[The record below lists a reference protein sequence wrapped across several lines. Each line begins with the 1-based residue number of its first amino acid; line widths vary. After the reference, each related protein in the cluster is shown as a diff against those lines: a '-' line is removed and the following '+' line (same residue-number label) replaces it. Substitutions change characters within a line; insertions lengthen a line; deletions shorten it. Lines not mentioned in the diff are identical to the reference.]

1 MRERRQYERF
11 PLTLP
16 TRIETTVSDKKQVFE
31 VETRD
36 VSASGAFIYISDVP
50 FSEST
55 FFKVYLTVP
64 SGRIKAL
71 TGARGLIACEGNIVR
86 HTHTGVGIRFNGECQ
101 IISLKGL

>member
-16 TRIETTVSDKKQVFE
+16 TRIETTVSNKKQVFE

-36 VSASGAFIYISDVP
+36 VSAIGAFIYISDPP

-55 FFKVYLTVP
+55 CFKVYLTVP

-71 TGARGLIACEGNIVR
+71 TGARGLIECEGNIVR
-86 HTHTGVGIRFNGECQ
+86 YTPTGVGIRFNGKCQ
-101 IISLKGL
+101 IISLKGS